1 MAGELTREQA
11 LELILGRPVPCPACG
26 KAALLPLHKSRQQN
40 TRFQCPACRA
50 VFRPTRLI

>member
-1 MAGELTREQA
+1 MVCELTREQA
-11 LELILGRPVPCPACG
+11 VELISGKPVPCPACR
-26 KAALLPLHKSRQQN
+26 KAILVPLHKGRDQN